1 MLSERGAA
9 AQVSIAA
16 KNSTPARNRKH
27 FFICVGAQMPFFSVF
42 AQPWSRVGAH
52 AATILHTCS
61 GARPLRFMFLKLR

>member
-42 AQPWSRVGAH
+42 AQPWSRWTAPTQRFFTRV
-52 AATILHTCS
+52 AARGGFNLC
-61 GARPLRFMFLKLR
+61 F